1 MLWRQAGTRHAAS
14 LPPLDRLSQV
24 SMEPPGQQCLFGPG
38 VGSGYAKDPYGEVHL
53 KELIR
58 LQITIYIY
66 IYPHS
71 TILNQRTSG
80 LFLQ

>member
-1 MLWRQAGTRHAAS
+1 
-14 LPPLDRLSQV
+14 
-24 SMEPPGQQCLFGPG
+24 MEPPGQQCLFGPG

-66 IYPHS
+66 IYIPS
-71 TILNQRTSG
+71 QYYPQSAYQWIVPTMRIRLPSCFDDTVKTP
-80 LFLQ
+80 

>member
-1 MLWRQAGTRHAAS
+1 
-14 LPPLDRLSQV
+14 
-24 SMEPPGQQCLFGPG
+24 MEPPGHHCCLFGPG

-66 IYPHS
+66 IYTLTVLSSISVPVDCS
-71 TILNQRTSG
+71 YNED
-80 LFLQ
+80 